1 MVDVVDDHELWLEP
15 LDELLDVADEAPV
28 VVSLAAEDVEADV
41 VERLAGVEMLRE
53 LAEDGCADVW
63 AVVCVYPQDAGA
75 AGCRGGV

>member
-1 MVDVVDDHELWLEP
+1 MVDVVDDDELWLEP

-41 VERLAGVEMLRE
+41 VERLAGVEMLGE

-63 AVVCVYPQDAGA
+63 AVVGVYPQDAGA
-75 AGCRGGV
+75 AGCRGVV